1 MFYYKIKVQFMKAG
15 APLFSED
22 WVWTLVEDAI
32 EHYNSRSL
40 IAANPKQIVEHSL
53 EPDGRT
59 LNVVLESKA
68 ELQEAMASKAL
79 RVFSSYLISGSED
92 HNLSGYIMGKRLFK
106 MLPSRLDAY
115 VPPDHRGGTQRET
128 VQEDGGS
135 EWNTEEELPMI
146 EAFLGLLKDA
156 RRKEDSREKV
166 RLIQRILE
174 GSEEEEVPE
183 L

>member
-1 MFYYKIKVQFMKAG
+1 MFYYKIRIQFMKTS

-22 WVWTLVEDAI
+22 WVWDLIGEGVED
-32 EHYNSRSL
+32 YNSRSL
-40 IAANPKQIVEHSL
+40 IAANPKQIIEHSL

-59 LNVVLESKA
+59 LNVVLESRA
-68 ELQEAMASKAL
+68 ELQESKASKAL

-92 HNLSGYIMGKRLFK
+92 HNLSGYVMGKRLFK

-115 VPPDHRGGTQRET
+115 VPPDHRGGPGRET
-128 VQEDGGS
+128 AQEDGGS
-135 EWNTEEELPMI
+135 GWNTEEELPMI

-166 RLIQRILE
+166 RLILQILE
-174 GSEEEEVPE
+174 GSEEENVPE
-183 L
+183 G